1 MLVSSSQLHNQC
13 STTDD
18 ADGCRRVERQR
29 RRQWR
34 RHHSSVDVSNE
45 WRAAGGRQ
53 QQWCWRWLPTAMSTV
68 HCVCGSERLDSRR
81 RLRRQWPSRRLPCR
95 CVSRCGIGSGR
106 HETTSVSV
114 SLSVLVSSLQ
124 LHNQC
129 STTDDDDGCR
139 RVERQRRRQWR
150 RHHSSVDVS
159 NEWRAAG
166 GRQQQWCWRWLPTA
180 MSTVHCVCGSERLD
194 SRRLLRRQWP
204 SRWLPCRC
212 VSRCG
217 IGSGRHSD
225 FRLGVVVGVGVKL
238 ATA

>member
-1 MLVSSSQLHNQC
+1 MGLNDSTAAGGGCGGSGRHGGFRVGVCRDVASAVVATATSVSVSLSVLVSSSQLHNQC

-53 QQWCWRWLPTAMSTV
+53 QQQWCWRWLPTAMSMV

-106 HETTSVSV
+106 H
-114 SLSVLVSSLQ
+114 
-124 LHNQC
+124 
-129 STTDDDDGCR
+129 G
-139 RVERQRRRQWR
+139 
-150 RHHSSVDVS
+150 
-159 NEWRAAG
+159 
-166 GRQQQWCWRWLPTA
+166 
-180 MSTVHCVCGSERLD
+180 
-194 SRRLLRRQWP
+194 
-204 SRWLPCRC
+204 
-212 VSRCG
+212 
-217 IGSGRHSD
+217 D
-225 FRLGVVVGVGVKL
+225 FRLSVVVGVGVTL
-238 ATA
+238 ATAQSVLHHRR